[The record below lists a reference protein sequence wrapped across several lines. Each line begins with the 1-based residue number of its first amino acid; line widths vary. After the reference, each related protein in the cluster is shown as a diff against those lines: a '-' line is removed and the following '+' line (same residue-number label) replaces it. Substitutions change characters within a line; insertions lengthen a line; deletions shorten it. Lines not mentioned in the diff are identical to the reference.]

1 MLFELDYLSKA
12 YTKFFSLFAS
22 KFCCFFKTCSQNVKT
37 IKFEEGIFYKSRF
50 TLVKVLLMRDGFLR
64 ENKCLLRSAGALA
77 AIRGLVVE
85 FKELEDDDFSILTA
99 DASSFL
105 LFDLIAS
112 FGLLS
117 HKLVLSFFKT
127 LIKLCLYRV
136 QVSISSI
143 IF

>member
-1 MLFELDYLSKA
+1 M
-12 YTKFFSLFAS
+12 
-22 KFCCFFKTCSQNVKT
+22 
-37 IKFEEGIFYKSRF
+37 F
-50 TLVKVLLMRDGFLR
+50 TLVKVLLTRDGFLR

-77 AIRGLVVE
+77 SIRGLVVE

-112 FGLLS
+112 FGWLG